1 MNLEDQLK
9 SFDSLVFK
17 LKDTLISKGSDYAG
31 EDKLSNFKTA
41 GANCGISPQQQC
53 LSLIATKV
61 ARLGTLFNK
70 KSTAPL
76 NESVVDSVK
85 DLINYGILL
94 YMILEEIEIE
104 EDLPF

>member
-1 MNLEDQLK
+1 MILEEQLK
-9 SFDSLVFK
+9 SFDSLVFR
-17 LKDTLISKGSDYAG
+17 LKDTIISKGSDYAG

-41 GANCGISPQQQC
+41 GANCGISPEQQC

-70 KSTAPL
+70 EDRHPL
-76 NESVVDSVK
+76 NESIEDSVK

-94 YMILEEIEIE
+94 YMILEEKVDD
-104 EDLPF
+104 DLPF